1 MLEFLKQGGPTI
13 YPLIACSVIGF
24 AVVLERLI
32 YFRKVKNNNFRMFK
46 KIELLIIEGEI
57 THAAHELKNER
68 GPVAK
73 IVAAGLAHYGQDR
86 QLIEEHIR
94 VAGEH
99 EVHKM
104 EKNLSILDV
113 IATISPL
120 LGLLGTVLGIIASFN
135 ILGAAVDGM
144 AAPAQLSVGIAAALI
159 STAVGLIIAIPAM
172 LCYSYFV
179 SIVDYNTKEMNKWSV
194 ELLDL
199 LSHRGEENVQI

>member
-13 YPLIACSVIGF
+13 YPLLACSVIVL

-32 YFRKVKNNNFRMFK
+32 YFRRVKSNNFRMFK
-46 KIELLIIEGEI
+46 KIELLIVEGEI
-57 THAAHELKNER
+57 TKAAHELKNER

-73 IVAAGLAHYGQDR
+73 IIAAGLAHYGQDR
-86 QLIEEHIR
+86 RLVEEHIR
-94 VAGEH
+94 VAGDH
-99 EVHKM
+99 EIHKL

-113 IATISPL
+113 VATISPL

-135 ILGAAVDGM
+135 ILGATGGI
-144 AAPAQLSVGIAAALI
+144 AAPAQLSIGIAAALI

-172 LCYSYFV
+172 LCYSYFMSV
-179 SIVDYNTKEMNKWSV
+179 VDYNTKEMNKWSV

-199 LSHRGEENVQI
+199 LSHRGESHVQV